1 MWAHNTAE
9 AVRRTQTLRSEA
21 SSAASALAMDI
32 FSGLALV
39 NIVRKQSWLVILFT
53 ASLCASA
60 GFAGEVDPRF
70 DGRWV
75 GTETF
80 QYGTAGF
87 WVGGGATLIRFETV
101 LGISDHGKTVGIT
114 KGYATGRYEVVP
126 EKSGGNKL
134 EFQMPNNNGDNFH
147 FAGRQHCTLTLSSD
161 GNTIKE
167 AGMGIMAN
175 SKGHGGVS
183 TVVWATFHR
192 QGSY

>member
-1 MWAHNTAE
+1 VLDDKRSNSGWTFSKSQRYFE
-9 AVRRTQTLRSEA
+9 IVQT
-21 SSAASALAMDI
+21 
-32 FSGLALV
+32 
-39 NIVRKQSWLVILFT
+39 QSWLLTLLV

-80 QYGTAGF
+80 QYGSAGI
-87 WVGGGATLIRFETV
+87 WAGGGSTMFRFPTV
-101 LGISDHGKTVGIT
+101 LGITDHGKTVGIT

-134 EFQMPNNNGDNFH
+134 EFQMPGNGDDFR
-147 FAGRQHCTLTLSSD
+147 FAGRQHCTLTLSAD

-167 AGMGIMAN
+167 TGMGIMAA
-175 SKGHGGVS
+175 GRGRGLS